1 MIKRFHSVL
10 FFISDPNKT
19 AEFYEL
25 IGFNV
30 QKSDDAVRVKMGDVT
45 LALMN
50 EKKVTIDQEAHAKP
64 RGLGLYFYFEVENV
78 DAYYKSLLAKNIK
91 PSSEPKTWPWGKREF
106 ALRDPDGYKL
116 IFYSPVAK

>member
-10 FFISDPNKT
+10 FFISDPGKT

-45 LALMN
+45 LAFMDEN
-50 EKKVTIDQEAHAKP
+50 KVTIDQEAHSKP
-64 RGLGLYFYFEVENV
+64 RGLGLYFYFEVEDV
-78 DAYYKSLLAKNIK
+78 DDYYKSLSGKGVN

-116 IFYSPVAK
+116 IFYSSIK